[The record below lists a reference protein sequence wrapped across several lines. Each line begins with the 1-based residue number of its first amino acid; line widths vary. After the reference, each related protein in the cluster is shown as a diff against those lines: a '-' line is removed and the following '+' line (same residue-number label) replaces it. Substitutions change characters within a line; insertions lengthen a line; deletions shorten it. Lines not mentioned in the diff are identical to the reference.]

1 MAAVREVELL
11 LKRDEEELEIVEN
24 RLQAVKAKLQEAR
37 EALAGAVS
45 EFEAELRKR
54 WEREKTKESAGMTD
68 EWDAPSRDEVVEDE
82 REDERMAREEAEALA
97 QWVPRDVLTVG
108 GWVERDGGTEQ
119 CWQPAGTP
127 RPRMLET
134 S

>member
-24 RLQAVKAKLQEAR
+24 RLQAVKAKLTEAR

-108 GWVERDGGTEQ
+108 RDGRTDGAVL
-119 CWQPAGTP
+119 PALTP